1 MLIKDLEETTKNN
14 ILKQI
19 KYETLHKNRIST
31 EIFVD
36 TIATKE
42 LTNRLCYGTSKII
55 SGYIQFAAI
64 DPYGF
69 LLISDIQVTK
79 N

>member
-1 MLIKDLEETTKNN
+1 MLIKDLEETTKND

-19 KYETLHKNRIST
+19 IYVTLHKNRISSD
-31 EIFVD
+31 IFVD

-42 LTNRLCYGTSKII
+42 LTNGTSKII
-55 SGYIQFAAI
+55 SGYIQFTAI